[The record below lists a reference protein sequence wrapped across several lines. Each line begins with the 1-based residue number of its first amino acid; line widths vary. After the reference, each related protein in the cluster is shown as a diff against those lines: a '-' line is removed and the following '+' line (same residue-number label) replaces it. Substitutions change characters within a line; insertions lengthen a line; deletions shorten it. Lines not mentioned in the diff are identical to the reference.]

1 MSTEAVVHEH
11 HGLHKMWGW
20 LAASGVALI
29 LLGAFALI
37 DSIAVS
43 VISILVFA
51 WILIIAGVVEVV
63 HALRHRHSH
72 HLLLHWLN
80 AVFALV
86 IGVVLLRNS
95 LAGLLVITL
104 MLAVYFIVVG
114 IFRIIA
120 GATMKTPGAGW
131 TLFDGI
137 ISLVLGLMV
146 WAQWPVAALWIIGL
160 FIGINL
166 VITGSTQLMLAMT
179 LRRLTPKTA

>member
-1 MSTEAVVHEH
+1 MSSAAVVHEH
-11 HGLHKMWGW
+11 HDLHKMWGW
-20 LAASGVALI
+20 LAASGVALV
-29 LLGAFALI
+29 LLGAFAVI

-43 VISILVFA
+43 IISILVFG
-51 WILIIAGVVEVV
+51 WVLIIAGIIQTVQ
-63 HALRHRHSH
+63 ALRHRHAH
-72 HLLLHWLN
+72 HFMLHVLN

-86 IGVVLLRNS
+86 IGIILLRNS
-95 LAGLLVITL
+95 LAGLLVMTL
-104 MLAVYFIVVG
+104 LLAVYFVVVG
-114 IFRIIA
+114 VFRIIA

-146 WAQWPVAALWIIGL
+146 WAHWPMTALWIIGL

-166 VITGSTQLMLAMT
+166 VISGCSQLMLSMA